1 MCHSLFFVLSWSHH
15 DHTLMINPI
24 QIKQKNEGLFLSRVI
39 PIIHGI
45 PAISYL
51 IIIRYPL
58 QPARF
63 CPITT
68 KRSTQQQPF
77 KNKHKWFSF
86 NFYELF
92 EPSHAHPRCTPE
104 GWGHAR
110 TRSRFRYA
118 RSDDRE
124 RRAGTGCA
132 RTIRHPRTSART
144 EEEVVDGF
152 RGVVAREGETT
163 GWIRRVKG
171 VNGGAHATHGIFNV
185 SLVLRG
191 GRRHGEQS
199 KSTCYLGYWTL
210 SPSLSL
216 SLSTPTLTKPRIK
229 RFGGVSALPQDV
241 DPVEWWGKVIGF
253 EGNGE
258 IGHSDSETY
267 EGKVVEER
275 GRFPLIRAPS
285 FYAPSLDG

>member
-15 DHTLMINPI
+15 DHTPMINPI

-92 EPSHAHPRCTPE
+92 EPSHAHPRCTPA
-104 GWGHAR
+104 GLR
-110 TRSRFRYA
+110 TRENTFPFSVRAVRRSRKTRGHWL
-118 RSDDRE
+118 RQDDPPPPDE
-124 RRAGTGCA
+124 CA
-132 RTIRHPRTSART
+132 
-144 EEEVVDGF
+144 D
-152 RGVVAREGETT
+152 RGGGG
-163 GWIRRVKG
+163 GWL
-171 VNGGAHATHGIFNV
+171 
-185 SLVLRG
+185 SRG
-191 GRRHGEQS
+191 GRARRRDNGVDTASERGEWWRARNARNLQRPS
-199 KSTCYLGYWTL
+199 CAPWGAKTRWTVKVDLL
-210 SPSLSL
+210 SGLLDSLSL
-216 SLSTPTLTKPRIK
+216 S
-229 RFGGVSALPQDV
+229 VSL
-241 DPVEWWGKVIGF
+241 
-253 EGNGE
+253 
-258 IGHSDSETY
+258 
-267 EGKVVEER
+267 
-275 GRFPLIRAPS
+275 
-285 FYAPSLDG
+285 SLDADPDQATN